1 MRASRRLP
9 LLLAILF
16 FLEVAPAA
24 FANSIAPT
32 AYFMPGMI
40 PWMFGMAVPA
50 SVLAAFLERPFL
62 SWAGVKHHVL
72 WYSLQANLVSLV
84 IGYIT
89 MPVGIYAI
97 YTIGPLWSIIAV
109 AMSVI
114 SEGWYY
120 RWRCDEATSVRW
132 GPIVAA
138 NVFSSFVLVCLPG
151 ITLMIKEASPTL
163 EMNLAPHQDAL
174 LWGSV
179 GGSGVLFV
187 ASFFV
192 PHLLRAAKAVP
203 IQQLPQTGAA
213 FPVSPD
219 FKPVEAAPATDP
231 ER

>member
-1 MRASRRLP
+1 MRASWRLP

-16 FLEVAPAA
+16 LLAAAPAV

-32 AYFMPGMI
+32 AYFMPGVL

-50 SVLAAFLERPFL
+50 SVLAAFLERPFVN
-62 SWAGVKHHVL
+62 WAGVREHAL
-72 WYSLQANLVSLV
+72 WYSLQSNFVSLV

-114 SEGWYY
+114 SEGYY
-120 RWRCDEATSVRW
+120 FRWQCAEGTNIRW
-132 GPIVAA
+132 LPIVAG
-138 NVFSSFVLVCLPG
+138 NVFSSFVLVFLPG
-151 ITLMIKEASPTL
+151 VTLLIKEGIPSL
-163 EMNLAPHQDAL
+163 EMSLAPFQDAL

-179 GGSGVLFV
+179 GGCALLLV

-192 PHLLRAAKAVP
+192 PSLRRGVKGVPNQKLHL
-203 IQQLPQTGAA
+203 TGAA
-213 FPVSPD
+213 IPISPD
-219 FKPVEAAPATDP
+219 FKPVEAASAG
-231 ER
+231 EL